1 MVGIASHLAF
11 CANAGGARMRPIPA
25 NKALKRPAQRGDGDM
40 LGSSLPLRAV
50 VPIQPRHG
58 STGRIRAGWT
68 RTVQSM
74 GAPLNPVRAGE
85 KEVSGILG
93 GTPGQRS
100 LSPGWGG
107 ASRSLVRLN
116 RLSDAAPGDAAH
128 QKKEATALPSP
139 LVSKIER
146 DQDSPPR
153 PTRPRPGGAKFPAG
167 ADAPDHGGLVVVAAE
182 ADAVAAAAAE
192 ADADAAGE
200 HDRNG
205 RIEPVGQG
213 DAETARA
220 LGARAVEGPAGPARS
235 GRHGRRGERRR
246 RRDAAERLVA

>member
-85 KEVSGILG
+85 KGASGILG

-100 LSPGWGG
+100 LSPGWSG

-116 RLSDAAPGDAAH
+116 RLSDAAPGDAAR
-128 QKKEATALPSP
+128 QTKEGMAKPSP

-146 DQDSPPR
+146 DQNSPPR
-153 PTRPRPGGAKFPAG
+153 PTRPTTVGSSLLRRKPTLSRLLPPKPTPTRPGGMIGTAG
-167 ADAPDHGGLVVVAAE
+167 FSP
-182 ADAVAAAAAE
+182 
-192 ADADAAGE
+192 
-200 HDRNG
+200 
-205 RIEPVGQG
+205 
-213 DAETARA
+213 
-220 LGARAVEGPAGPARS
+220 
-235 GRHGRRGERRR
+235 
-246 RRDAAERLVA
+246 